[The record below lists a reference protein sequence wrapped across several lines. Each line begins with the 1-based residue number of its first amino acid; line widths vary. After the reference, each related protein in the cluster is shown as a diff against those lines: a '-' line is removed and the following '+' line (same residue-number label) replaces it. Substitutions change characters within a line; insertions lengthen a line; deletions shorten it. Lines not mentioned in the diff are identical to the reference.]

1 MMTSHTSP
9 VDIEQAMPLAEMS
22 IAQIAALPP
31 AQMQE
36 AHTNLLTLQSLVKG
50 VLDRFHAALDQRYS
64 EQAVAVRQASGK
76 DFGVC
81 HLSDGPLRIT
91 VDVPKKVV
99 WDQPQLAEIAQRI
112 AAAGDKVG
120 DYIENDVIVLSGL
133 QEGARVVTAGASLL
147 FEGQKVKLMD
157 GAN

>member
-22 IAQIAALPP
+22 VAQIAALPP
-31 AQMQE
+31 AQLQE

-50 VLDRFHAALDQRYS
+50 VLDRFHAALDQRYA
-64 EQAVAVRQASGK
+64 EQAVAVRQVSGK

-99 WDQPQLAEIAQRI
+99 DRISQEALRAAEVVRRLRASVRKEEPRRERCDVRPVLSAAASLI
-112 AAAGDKVG
+112 AA
-120 DYIENDVIVLSGL
+120 E
-133 QEGARVVTAGASLL
+133 ARAA
-147 FEGQKVKLMD
+147 E
-157 GAN
+157 